1 MPRLD
6 RFFSVFSRKDSVH
19 VEVRGLSS
27 DYLEGNLPS
36 SLGERVRT
44 HLEKCGPCTAFVNGL
59 SATIRM
65 LSDLGNKEPPPK
77 LKSHIIQRVDQDRK
91 KHS

>member
-6 RFFSVFSRKDSVH
+6 SFFRKFRRNDSEH
-19 VEVRGLSS
+19 VKVRSLSS
-27 DYLEGNLPS
+27 DYLEGNLSS

-65 LSDLGNKEPPPK
+65 LSNMGEKEPPPN
-77 LKSHIIQRVDQDRK
+77 LKSDIIKRVDQDRK
-91 KHS
+91 KRP

>member
-6 RFFSVFSRKDSVH
+6 RIFSIFRRKDSEH
-19 VEVRGLSS
+19 AEARGLSS

-36 SLGERVRT
+36 SLMERVRT
-44 HLEKCGPCTAFVNGL
+44 HLEKCGPCAAFVNGL

-65 LSDLGNKEPPPK
+65 LSDMGPKEPPPH
-77 LKSHIIQRVDQDRK
+77 LKSHIHQRVQEEK
-91 KHS
+91 KRHS

>member
-6 RFFSVFSRKDSVH
+6 RFFSIFRKKDSEH

-36 SLGERVRT
+36 SLMERVRT
-44 HLEKCGPCTAFVNGL
+44 HLEKCGPCAAFVNGL

-65 LSDLGNKEPPPK
+65 LSDMGRKEPPPH
-77 LKSHIIQRVDQDRK
+77 LKSHIYQRVHEEKK